1 MEMMKAA
8 SSLVPKKFR
17 SVRDKN
23 GHRRNRSSESG
34 GKVRP
39 LTVDSWLSI
48 FRPDSA
54 KQAQKEKEEEEKE
67 AAKVRTAETARDV
80 AFDTNADA
88 DADPPQVDL
97 IVKRLEELNYNA
109 ISRELIRVALRSHF
123 AAGDTDKAVE
133 LLQLQQQAFSGI
145 IQPYDPNVKML
156 GAENRGNVTC
166 YLDSLLF
173 AMFAHMTAFESMLKN
188 DLETEPQRKLAALLR
203 LWVNMLR
210 SGKLIHTDMTE
221 LIQQALAECGWKEAA
236 YLEQQDTS
244 EAFAFIADVL
254 QLPLLALQMDLF
266 HQGKGDVDDHKV
278 VHERCLNL
286 PVPPDTDGKGIKLE
300 DCMEAYFNNRV
311 DVLRDSLDDK
321 TPIDRP
327 PLSPKSTIR
336 IVHEEDDVAESP
348 RGSDDNPTH
357 IHRRWTTHGVISH
370 SPTTS
375 SHSDSPLSGSRTRST
390 SIIQRIVVNDK
401 QTGEASADAETRSL
415 IERVK
420 RTGSSVVKAVTI
432 PAWQFYRLIPWNATS
447 NSAPKSDVELA
458 QHFDQRPVVA
468 ICLKRYTM
476 TDKGVPVRQNTFID
490 IPDSLR
496 LPHFMVVDEEND
508 QDPNGLSQGYK
519 LVLQSVIC
527 HRGDSIHSGHYV
539 AYARVAPKLLTDN
552 RRHDRDP
559 PPDYEEPTWVKFD
572 DLVVDKRV
580 EPVDDIQECLRRR
593 EEMPYVLIYQIV
605 PMVDV
610 TTTSTDGSLTEPP
623 CYAESTANI
632 PGTPSI
638 EAVSDAGQ
646 LSKSPSGYFG
656 SAATLTTNGGPQ
668 IRLSS
673 DVERPP
679 RSSFGDEPSY
689 VGTHADSSRRTSIVF
704 SEPPNHHAP
713 STAPS
718 SEALSPAVSPQE
730 ESTGARLS
738 RAAAMFKGSSS
749 KSRPTSQVG
758 ENRISLTISRFGFG
772 RQSKD
777 SGSNNGGG
785 ANSEVSANET
795 GASTEVGD
803 EHSHHNGA
811 GKENDKDHHHHSISG
826 NSSSGSNNSG
836 HHHHKK
842 EKEKDK
848 DKSRGRSKT
857 RNDKEDKKDKA
868 AKGKGKGRDVG
879 KNGGVPDRECL
890 VM

>member
-17 SVRDKN
+17 TVREKN

-39 LTVDSWLSI
+39 LTVESWLSI

-54 KQAQKEKEEEEKE
+54 KQAQREKEEEEKE
-67 AAKVRTAETARDV
+67 AAKI
-80 AFDTNADA
+80 
-88 DADPPQVDL
+88 DL
-97 IVKRLEELNYNA
+97 IVKRLEELNYHA

-210 SGKLIHTDMTE
+210 SGKLIHADMTE

-321 TPIDRP
+321 TSIDRP
-327 PLSPKSTIR
+327 PLAPKSTIR
-336 IVHEEDDVAESP
+336 IVQEEDGAAEPP
-348 RGSDDNPTH
+348 RENGGNPAH
-357 IHRRWTTHGVISH
+357 LHRRWTTHGVISH
-370 SPTTS
+370 SPTS
-375 SHSDSPLSGSRTRST
+375 SSRPEGSLAGSRTRST
-390 SIIQRIVVNDK
+390 SIIQRIVVDDK
-401 QTGEASADAETRSL
+401 RTEEGSADIETQSL

-476 TDKGVPVRQNTFID
+476 TDKGVPVRQNTYID

-496 LPHFMVVDEEND
+496 LPHFMVVDGENE

-527 HRGDSIHSGHYV
+527 HRGESIHSGHYV

-552 RRHDRDP
+552 RRHDHDP
-559 PPDYEEPTWVKFD
+559 PPDYEEPTWVRFD

-580 EPVDDIQECLRRR
+580 EPVDDIQECLRRQ

-610 TTTSTDGSLTEPP
+610 TTVSTDGSVTGPP
-623 CYAESTANI
+623 CYAESAANV

-638 EAVSDAGQ
+638 EAVSDPGQ
-646 LSKSPSGYFG
+646 LSKSPSGYFS
-656 SAATLTTNGGPQ
+656 SAATLTANGGPQ

-679 RSSFGDEPSY
+679 RSSFGDEPSR
-689 VGTHADSSRRTSIVF
+689 VGTHAGSSRRTSIVF
-704 SEPPNHHAP
+704 CDPPSNHHAH
-713 STAPS
+713 STSHS
-718 SEALSPAVSPQE
+718 SEATSPTASPQE

-738 RAAAMFKGSSS
+738 RAAAMFKAGSSR
-749 KSRPTSQVG
+749 SRPTSQVG
-758 ENRISLTISRFGFG
+758 ENRISLGISRFAFG

-777 SGSNNGGG
+777 SSSSVGG
-785 ANSEVSANET
+785 ATSEVSVSEN
-795 GASTEVGD
+795 GGSTEAGD
-803 EHSHHNGA
+803 EPSHPHPHHLLHSPG
-811 GKENDKDHHHHSISG
+811 
-826 NSSSGSNNSG
+826 
-836 HHHHKK
+836 
-842 EKEKDK
+842 KEKDK
-848 DKSRGRSKT
+848 DKNNRGRSKT
-857 RNDKEDKKDKA
+857 RSDKEAKKDKA
-868 AKGKGKGRDVG
+868 SKSKGKSRDAGKDGT
-879 KNGGVPDRECL
+879 VPDRECV